1 MADLHIQKSGFD
13 QCIAQLDDLAS
24 NLVGMSIRFDH
35 APEDTSLMGAKE
47 RECFEKLV
55 EIIDDLTC
63 LAEETKKDVK
73 LTKARYVLA
82 DK

>member
-13 QCIAQLDDLAS
+13 SCIDQLAALAS
-24 NLVGMSIRFDH
+24 NLAVLSIRFDY
-35 APEDTSLMGAKE
+35 APEDTSLMGKKE
-47 RECFEKLV
+47 QECFEKLV

-63 LAEETKKDVK
+63 LAEETEKDVK
-73 LTKARYVLA
+73 LTKARYMLA

>member
-1 MADLHIQKSGFD
+1 MADLHIQKSGFN
-13 QCIAQLDDLAS
+13 QCIEQLNALASDLA
-24 NLVGMSIRFDH
+24 GMSIQFDH
-35 APEDTSLMGAKE
+35 AAADTSLMGQKE